1 MRVGLK
7 AQLKPRTD
15 LQWIAFDNVVV
26 CAWRVKL
33 ASRLEQRQF
42 ALQLQDE
49 RPENPQ
55 GDTPDVD
62 TGIDGWYA
70 SSRVDLRAGIRVLEH
85 AMQEFEANGYFREET
100 KTFLKRGFGADF
112 VRLLEEWRPMSKD
125 AVLLANH
132 LVSHRNT
139 FPDIPHTDV
148 ESSSMP
154 GETTKMVLD
163 PMQRQQMVGKLL
175 EERRNYLQDL
185 LTLTGRNTLERKNAA
200 QSSDFN
206 PRFLA
211 DANRELRRALN
222 WYLYLKKKSL

>member
-1 MRVGLK
+1 MTRIKKNNHTVGATNTANDPSKSSTTEHGACPIAAPLGGPTTKTAVPQKRMTKLEANRKNALKSTGPKTPRGKSHSRNNAVKHGIYSKELLVSEADKPEFEEMRVGLK

-112 VRLLEEWRPMSKD
+112 VRLL
-125 AVLLANH
+125 
-132 LVSHRNT
+132 RNG
-139 FPDIPHTDV
+139 D
-148 ESSSMP
+148 
-154 GETTKMVLD
+154 
-163 PMQRQQMVGKLL
+163 R
-175 EERRNYLQDL
+175 
-185 LTLTGRNTLERKNAA
+185 
-200 QSSDFN
+200 
-206 PRFLA
+206 
-211 DANRELRRALN
+211 
-222 WYLYLKKKSL
+222 W